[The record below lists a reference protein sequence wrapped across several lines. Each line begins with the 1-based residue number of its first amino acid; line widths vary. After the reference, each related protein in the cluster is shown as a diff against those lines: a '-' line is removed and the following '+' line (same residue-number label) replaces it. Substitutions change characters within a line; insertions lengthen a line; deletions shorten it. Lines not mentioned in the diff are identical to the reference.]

1 MIRVLL
7 HRWPGLAGLLLVT
20 LLAVSGAA
28 LSVFPAIER
37 LASPQAAGGLSV
49 GDLAARVQAEY
60 PGVEQIRGA
69 PSGRITA
76 WWFQDGT
83 PGAAVIDPATGQ
95 GVAPVDASPA
105 ERWLVNLHRQLF
117 AGDTGRLVMATG
129 AGVMLLLCASGAV
142 LIARRMGGWRRWFGR
157 TRGRLAARLH
167 VEMARIA
174 VAGLALLGPEHDTEK
189 GAKRPQGE
197 EK

>member
-76 WWFQDGT
+76 WWFQD
-83 PGAAVIDPATGQ
+83 
-95 GVAPVDASPA
+95 
-105 ERWLVNLHRQLF
+105 
-117 AGDTGRLVMATG
+117 
-129 AGVMLLLCASGAV
+129 
-142 LIARRMGGWRRWFGR
+142 
-157 TRGRLAARLH
+157 
-167 VEMARIA
+167 
-174 VAGLALLGPEHDTEK
+174 
-189 GAKRPQGE
+189 
-197 EK
+197 